1 MRNRAP
7 LALMEQVI
15 MILVFAVAAALC
27 LQAFAW
33 AQQRSGDNAARDQA
47 MIRLE
52 SAAEVLKSANG
63 DMEKASEYFGVYQN
77 GVWNVRYDENWTE
90 VAEGG
95 VYSLSAEPSETDD
108 PLLGEASL
116 RVTDA
121 EGESLGALRVASQE
135 VEGHG

>member
-121 EGESLGALRVASQE
+121 EGESLGALRVAWQE

>member
-52 SAAEVLKSANG
+52 TAAEVLKSVGG
-63 DMEKASEYFGVYQN
+63 DMEKASEYSGVYEN
-77 GVWNVRYDENWTE
+77 GRWSIRYDENWTE

-95 VYSLSAEPSETDD
+95 AYVLTAEPAATENA
-108 PLLGEASL
+108 LLGKAEL
-116 RVTDA
+116 RAADA
-121 EGESLGALRVASQE
+121 EGAPLGGLTVAWQE
-135 VEGHG
+135 VERDG